1 MSNCTYT
8 IKINGKE
15 MLFNSSR
22 ELDNFLAAHIDEFK
36 IDVLD
41 ASLHTISQ
49 DDVMQKIQE
58 ISSSVPVRGEKKQII
73 SEDGD
78 IEETIDLKG
87 SIGTTSFITDIAD
100 PHKPDNTLAPKMD
113 IDAWRNK
120 QLANGITTDIIQRIE
135 DSWKVQTEYGTEV
148 HKLWESIITN
158 TPFVRNLLSERV
170 EINLRQQFQVLR
182 DTLLEKHGQDAQ
194 FLVEVPIV
202 SKSINPAY
210 NNIKLSDGSSLE
222 SINGRIDLL
231 IIDSSGTAHIYDL
244 KTSIKEVG
252 NWNDMRNISSNTWHS
267 TKKLVAK
274 YQLAIYAQILR
285 QHGIKVG
292 TTGIIPIKLD
302 PVYKTAENIDIEDF
316 SAVNLNIRNG
326 KVRIIGA
333 DNALYSVVI
342 GTKVASILP
351 LTTFVDD
358 IDLTKSIQE
367 PMTKMFPNYELELQ
381 VQRSEANIEY
391 LRRNESIVVT
401 ISPSDPNY
409 EKGKYVVHDYNRNV
423 HTYCNT
429 EEEITE
435 ALQKLIDYE
444 NEQRAN
450 ELTTLAQGLIDI
462 QEGRSKFEDL
472 YSNTKKAAYVRSIF
486 SKYIDNGWKFQ
497 NNPSYIAAGLFIF
510 ERNGLIEIVTLTQNN
525 PHAVINLGLGTT
537 ILGATHRNHE
547 VDENQ
552 YIRATNGNIDLIK
565 VMNFLN
571 NNPELLQN
579 YMINS
584 IISRNIWT
592 RSGTDMYSE
601 TLLHNF
607 RTLCD
612 IHDIKLNLEDRHF
625 TTTLQSTVHTIRE
638 LCGDH
643 LINTIG
649 LWSLTFDIND
659 VITGTQWILEKIELL
674 KNLPN
679 GASEKLNI
687 AITSGKFDFS
697 DPVQYSYMLLHR
709 ALNKLNNYHIYVE
722 PDVAPWI
729 DTTGQLSA
737 GAYLTSPGLSPSK
750 NIQTLA
756 QIKSVA
762 NHHIEEK
769 ISKYEPRIRKILE
782 ALYDYK
788 KRSLLLGDELSSF
801 DNLFVRNANNEIAS
815 TFRLKDPSDTSLSK
829 EESEFIE
836 MFLDIVNTLKFN
848 GDPDKIEKAKLDGT
862 YYEVPLAMASSST
875 LLHNNDFKTI
885 ATEKIKEDLN
895 ALRLFTE
902 EEAYLTSS
910 REQKTTHNRYRIDG
924 NTRQKMLS
932 KYGTSHMETHL
943 EKLLRSV
950 ITSYVTEQVMS
961 EYLPRI
967 MGINIVLKYQQDMF
981 GIDYENTLKFIDDY
995 VKLNIYNQ
1003 PIMDSKL
1010 HTVYKVFATVRD
1022 ITTSTALAF
1031 NYRSGMRELLQGVWI
1046 HITRSM
1052 ANAYGGDRI
1061 TKKNLAKAWSFV
1073 FKESLN
1079 NPNAITLLD
1088 LLNIKYQ
1095 MANADIQ
1102 QLQERLSMS
1111 KTGIKNFGSSQ
1122 LFIFNQIPDIY
1133 HRMGILISIMMQD
1146 GCWEA
1151 HTIKDNRLIYDFS
1164 KDSRFNLLFKS
1175 NSNKATDEYR
1185 KQHSLYTTMR
1195 EQFNR
1200 EGYNLVEGDALPQA
1214 YTIKE
1219 AVSIKSFSDMCFGH
1233 YDKDQQMLAKHRFI
1247 GAFMLHF
1254 KTFLSAKLET
1264 WILKPGT
1271 YNQGEFKVKYNN
1283 DGQMYVRIYSEDASG
1298 NPSVRIGLIT
1308 DVQSNE
1314 YYEPYKE
1321 WEGRFMEGILWSV
1334 LDFAKSI
1341 YKLDYTE
1348 FKKLWNNQ
1356 TKRANLILFLEDMIL
1371 AAILAWLLGVWMN
1384 DESRDPNVVTHF
1396 FELSTYNALNEA
1408 PFFATMSGMFGDLN
1422 PPMVNTMKNLFRQL
1436 SGVLTGDKNL
1446 FDAAVNSF
1454 GALGDVK
1461 YFMNNIE

>member
-8 IKINGKE
+8 IKINGQK

-22 ELDNFLAAHIDEFK
+22 ELDNFLAAHVDEFK

-49 DDVMQKIQE
+49 DDVIQKIQE
-58 ISSSVPVRGEKKQII
+58 ISNSVPVRGEKKQII

-78 IEETIDLKG
+78 VEETIDLKG
-87 SIGTTSFITDIAD
+87 SMGTTSFITDIED
-100 PHKPDNTLAPKMD
+100 PSKPGHTLVPKFD
-113 IDAWRNK
+113 VEAWRNR
-120 QLANGITTDIIQRIE
+120 QSTNGITLHTIQRIE
-135 DSWKVQTEYGTEV
+135 DSWKVQTDFGTEV
-148 HKLWESIITN
+148 HALWESIVNGTQF
-158 TPFVRNLLSERV
+158 TRKLLSEQV
-170 EINLRQQFQVLR
+170 ETSLRMQFNVLY
-182 DTLLEKHGQDAQ
+182 DTLRKKHGDDAQ

-210 NNIKLSDGSSLE
+210 TNIKLPDGSSLE

-231 IIDSSGTAHIYDL
+231 IIDSSGVAHIYDL
-244 KTSIKEVG
+244 KTSIKDVG
-252 NWNDMRNISSNTWHS
+252 NWTDMHNLSSNTWHS

-285 QHGIKVG
+285 QYGIKVG
-292 TTGIIPIKLD
+292 TTGIIPIKLT
-302 PVYKTAENIDIEDF
+302 PVYKNNEKIDIEGF
-316 SAVNLNIRNG
+316 SKATLDIRNG
-326 KVRIIGA
+326 QVRIIGS
-333 DNALYSVVI
+333 DNALYPVSI
-342 GTKVASILP
+342 GTKVAGILP

-381 VQRSEANIEY
+381 VQRSEANLEY
-391 LRRNESIVVT
+391 LRHRESIVSTVSST
-401 ISPSDPNY
+401 DPNY
-409 EKGKYVVHDYNRNV
+409 EKGKFIVHDYNRNV

-435 ALQKLIDYE
+435 ALQKLVDFE

-450 ELTTLAQGLIDI
+450 ELATLAQGLIDI

-472 YSNTKKAAYVRSIF
+472 YSSDAKASYVRNIF

-510 ERNGLIEIVTLTQNN
+510 ERNGLLEIVTLTQNN
-525 PHAVINLGLGTT
+525 PHAIVNLGLGTT
-537 ILGATHRNHE
+537 ILGATKRNYE

-571 NNPELLQN
+571 SNPELLQN
-579 YMINS
+579 YMVNS
-584 IISRNIWT
+584 IVSRNIWT

-612 IHDIKLNLEDRHF
+612 IHGVQLNLEDKHF

-638 LCGDH
+638 LCGNH
-643 LINTIG
+643 LVNTIG
-649 LWSLTFDIND
+649 LWSLTFDINN
-659 VITGTQWILEKIELL
+659 VIEGTQWILEKIELL
-674 KNLPN
+674 RSLPN
-679 GASEKLNI
+679 GASEKLNNAI
-687 AITSGKFDFS
+687 ASGEFDFS

-709 ALNKLNNYHIYVE
+709 ALNKLNDYNISVE

-729 DTTGQLSA
+729 DTKGLLSA

-750 NIQTLA
+750 IIQTLA

-762 NHHIEEK
+762 NHHITEK
-769 ISKYEPRIRKILE
+769 IAAYEPRIRKVIE
-782 ALYDYK
+782 ALYNYK
-788 KRSLLLGDELSSF
+788 KRSLLLGDELNSF
-801 DNLFVRNANNEIAS
+801 DNLFVRNANNEIAN
-815 TFRLKDPSDTSLSK
+815 TFRLKDPTDTSLSK
-829 EESEFIE
+829 EESEFIT
-836 MFLDIVNTLKFN
+836 MFLDIVNTLKFK
-848 GDPDKIEKAKLDGT
+848 GDPNRIEKAKLDGT

-875 LLHNNDFKTI
+875 LLHNNDVKTVV
-885 ATEKIKEDLN
+885 TEKVREDLN

-902 EEAYLTSS
+902 EEAYLTDS
-910 REQKTTHNRYRIDG
+910 RKSGTTHNRYRINS
-924 NTRQKMLS
+924 NTRQKMLT
-932 KYGTSHMETHL
+932 KYGTNHMETNL
-943 EKLLRSV
+943 DKLLRSV

-967 MGINIVLKYQQDMF
+967 MGINIVLKYQQSMF
-981 GIDYENTLKFIDDY
+981 GINYGNTLQFIEDY
-995 VKLNIYNQ
+995 IKLNIYNQ

-1010 HTVYKVFATVRD
+1010 NTTYKVFATVRD

-1052 ANAYGGDRI
+1052 ADAYGGNRI
-1061 TKKNLAKAWSFV
+1061 TKKNLVKAWAFV

-1079 NPNAITLLD
+1079 NPNSVTLLD
-1088 LLNIKYQ
+1088 LLNVHYQ

-1102 QLQERLSMS
+1102 QLQERLSTA

-1133 HRMGILISIMMQD
+1133 HRMGILISIMMED

-1151 HTIKDNRLIYDFS
+1151 HRVENNKLIYDFS
-1164 KDSRFNLLFKS
+1164 KDSRFNLLFKP
-1175 NSNKATDEYR
+1175 NSDKSTKEYR
-1185 KQHSLYTTMR
+1185 EQHSLYTAMR
-1195 EQFNR
+1195 EQFNK
-1200 EGYNLVEGDALPQA
+1200 EGYNLAEGDALPRA
-1214 YTIKE
+1214 YTVKE
-1219 AVSIKSFSDMCFGH
+1219 ATSIKSFSDMCFGH
-1233 YDKDQQMLAKHRFI
+1233 YDKDQQMLAKHKFI

-1271 YNQGEFKVKYNN
+1271 YNQGDWKIKYNN
-1283 DGQMYVRIYSEDASG
+1283 TGQMYVRIYSEDSSG
-1298 NPSVRIGLIT
+1298 NPSVRIGLVS
-1308 DVQSNE
+1308 DVQPNE

-1334 LDFAKSI
+1334 LDYAKSI
-1341 YKLDYTE
+1341 YKLDYKE
-1348 FKKLWNNQ
+1348 LKNLWNNP
-1356 TKRANLILFLEDMIL
+1356 TKRANLILFLEDMIF
-1371 AAILAWLLGVWMN
+1371 ASIFAWLLGVWMN